1 MYAHIHISLFLY
13 IVVSSYVFFSL
24 LFVCVVVLVITLITL
39 IGTIMANQKNVQ
51 KNTFTLRASLIRHL
65 FLHVI
70 PIPLAEGHPEYVSY
84 LITLITLIIIIMYV
98 MYVCGGVGRIETFG
112 RTKAVVSRP
121 SWCWWGFYIWCPDT
135 TLWRVSPCVTP
146 GHIALITL
154 ITLLVLSITESDRP
168 YIHCC

>member
-121 SWCWWGFYIWCPDT
+121 S
-135 TLWRVSPCVTP
+135 
-146 GHIALITL
+146 
-154 ITLLVLSITESDRP
+154 
-168 YIHCC
+168 